1 MYILINKWFLI
12 VETTYI
18 LTVFFEYLSTIT
30 AIRNADSYA
39 RQVGNKLTSDVIK
52 KGIKF
57 GFIMEGLVGAILSGG
72 LTAFIIAEA
81 GTFTSF
87 EYVVFYFVGLFISL
101 FIRNYIYSWVTNAYS
116 DRQVKRM
123 KNAQA
128 KIIKEAQKDVA
139 NGTLSPEQLEHL
151 MDLTSGKAR
160 DNQWRK

>member
-1 MYILINKWFLI
+1 MDILINKWFLI
-12 VETTYI
+12 VEITYI

-39 RQVGNKLTSDVIK
+39 RQVGNELTSDVIK

-72 LTAFIIAEA
+72 LVAFIIAEK
-81 GTFTSF
+81 GNFTSF
-87 EYVVFYFVGLFISL
+87 EYVVFYFGGLVISL
-101 FIRNYIYSWVTNAYS
+101 FIRNYIYSWITNAYS

-139 NGTLSPEQLEHL
+139 NGTLSSEQLEHL

-160 DNQWRK
+160 DSQWRK

>member
-1 MYILINKWFLI
+1 MSILSNKWFLI
-12 VETTYI
+12 VEITYI
-18 LTVFFEYLSTIT
+18 LTVLFEYLSTIT

-39 RQVGNKLTSDVIK
+39 RQVGNELTSDVIK

-72 LTAFIIAEA
+72 LVAFIIAEN
-81 GTFTSF
+81 GNFTSF
-87 EYVVFYFVGLFISL
+87 EYVVFYFGGLVISL
-101 FIRNYIYSWVTNAYS
+101 FIRNYIYSWITNAYS

-139 NGTLSPEQLEHL
+139 NGALSPEQLEHL

-160 DNQWRK
+160 DSQWRK

>member
-1 MYILINKWFLI
+1 MDILINKWFLI
-12 VETTYI
+12 VEITYI

-39 RQVGNKLTSDVIK
+39 RQVGNELTSDVIK

-72 LTAFIIAEA
+72 LTSFIIAEK

-87 EYVVFYFVGLFISL
+87 EYVVFYFMGLFISL

-139 NGTLSPEQLEHL
+139 NGSLSPEQLEHL

>member
-1 MYILINKWFLI
+1 MSILSNKWFLI
-12 VETTYI
+12 VEITYI
-18 LTVFFEYLSTIT
+18 LTVLFEYLSTIT

-39 RQVGNKLTSDVIK
+39 RQVGNELTSDVIK

-57 GFIMEGLVGAILSGG
+57 GFIMEGLVGALLSGG
-72 LTAFIIAEA
+72 LVAFIIAEN
-81 GTFTSF
+81 GNFTSF
-87 EYVVFYFVGLFISL
+87 EYVVFYFGGLVISL
-101 FIRNYIYSWVTNAYS
+101 FIRNYIYSWITNAYS

-139 NGTLSPEQLEHL
+139 NGALSPEQLEHL

-160 DNQWRK
+160 DSQWRK

>member
-1 MYILINKWFLI
+1 MDILINKWFLI
-12 VETTYI
+12 VEITYI

-30 AIRNADSYA
+30 AVRNADSYA
-39 RQVGNKLTSDVIK
+39 RQVGNELTSDVIK

-57 GFIMEGLVGAILSGG
+57 GFIMEGLVGAIFSGG
-72 LTAFIIAEA
+72 LAAFIIAEQ
-81 GTFTSF
+81 GNFTSF
-87 EYVVFYFVGLFISL
+87 EYVVFYFMGLFISL

>member
-1 MYILINKWFLI
+1 MDILINKWFLI
-12 VETTYI
+12 VEITYI

-30 AIRNADSYA
+30 AVRNADSYA
-39 RQVGNKLTSDVIK
+39 RQVGNELTSDVIK

-72 LTAFIIAEA
+72 LAAFIISEK

-87 EYVVFYFVGLFISL
+87 EYVVFYFMGLFISL

-139 NGTLSPEQLEHL
+139 NGSLSPEQLEHL

>member
-1 MYILINKWFLI
+1 MSILSNKWFLI
-12 VETTYI
+12 VEITYI
-18 LTVFFEYLSTIT
+18 LTVLFEYLSTIT

-39 RQVGNKLTSDVIK
+39 RQVGNELTSAVIK

-72 LTAFIIAEA
+72 LVAFIIAEN
-81 GTFTSF
+81 GNFTSF
-87 EYVVFYFVGLFISL
+87 EYVVFYFGGLVISL
-101 FIRNYIYSWVTNAYS
+101 FIRNYIYSWITNAYS

-139 NGTLSPEQLEHL
+139 NGALSPEQLEHL

-160 DNQWRK
+160 DSQWRK

>member
-1 MYILINKWFLI
+1 MSILINKWFLI
-12 VETTYI
+12 VEITYI

-39 RQVGNKLTSDVIK
+39 RQVGNELTSDVIK

-72 LTAFIIAEA
+72 LTAFIIDEA